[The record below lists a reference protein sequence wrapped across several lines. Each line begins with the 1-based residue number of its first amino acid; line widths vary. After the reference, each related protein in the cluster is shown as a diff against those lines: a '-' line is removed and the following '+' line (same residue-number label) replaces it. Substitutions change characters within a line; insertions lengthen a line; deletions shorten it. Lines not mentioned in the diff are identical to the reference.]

1 MQKQVFVKLI
11 NSSHDGE
18 QHDDVDNGGHDA
30 DDDVDHGGH
39 DEGGGDVCDR
49 GFH

>member
-1 MQKQVFVKLI
+1 MGD
-11 NSSHDGE
+11 NSSRYGE
-18 QHDDVDNGGHDA
+18 QHDDVDHGGHDA

-39 DEGGGDVCDR
+39 DDQDDHHDGGADVCDR